1 MIESPWNF
9 NYLIRTIWFFNVA
22 KWRISMFHNKI
33 TVLIYISTNVH
44 QFSSIFRYVKPFGA
58 CQSCYRSPLV
68 TLGFL
73 APSCK
78 EPGLLEPPWGSGAS
92 SAAWGK
98 PVLLLW
104 GCSLQWE
111 LPGICLFRFTIAK
124 MRHILLG
131 GCATPLKH
139 MTQLELFFPI
149 YGKKKDSCEITRM
162 PPFQHLP
169 ASRLRRFQS
178 FGVFDL
184 AWQSQP
190 VLSQSWWRYLRYLP
204 YIRPI

>member
-1 MIESPWNF
+1 MSKSMEAGKPPSLNSLKEKKTLHKGRPHPHAALAIQVMIESPWNF

-33 TVLIYISTNVH
+33 TVLIYISTHGH
-44 QFSSIFRYVKPFGA
+44 QFSSIFRYVKSPFGA
-58 CQSCYRSPLV
+58 CQSCYTSALV

-139 MTQLELFFPI
+139 MSQLELFFPI
-149 YGKKKDSCEITRM
+149 KSNKWEKN
-162 PPFQHLP
+162 
-169 ASRLRRFQS
+169 
-178 FGVFDL
+178 
-184 AWQSQP
+184 
-190 VLSQSWWRYLRYLP
+190 
-204 YIRPI
+204 